1 MKYDFTT
8 ILDRK
13 GHDAIA
19 VERIPIP
26 DAEVEEEFSVIPM
39 WVAAGP
45 FRRKR
50 SEKRADRI

>member
-19 VERIPIP
+19 VDTIPIP
-26 DAEVEEEFSVIPM
+26 DAEVAKIFCDSH
-39 WVAAGP
+39 A
-45 FRRKR
+45 RR
-50 SEKRADRI
+50 I